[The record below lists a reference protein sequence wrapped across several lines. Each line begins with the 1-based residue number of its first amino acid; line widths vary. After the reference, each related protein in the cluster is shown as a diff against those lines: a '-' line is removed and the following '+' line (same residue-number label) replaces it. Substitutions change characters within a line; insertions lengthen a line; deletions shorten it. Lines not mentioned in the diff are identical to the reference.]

1 MESAGS
7 TALSSIF
14 SDDGSVVTGGGV
26 DGSADGVDAS
36 GSSEV
41 GAVDSVSVC
50 VIAAEGEESGGVLS
64 FASLHPAKVK
74 QRIRDKN
81 SGSKR
86 FMMFTSLFFSLVPF
100 MLTSCSQVGEMSLV
114 RLSHSLEVR

>member
-1 MESAGS
+1 M
-7 TALSSIF
+7 
-14 SDDGSVVTGGGV
+14 VTGGGV

-36 GSSEV
+36 GSSEG

-86 FMMFTSLFFSLVPF
+86 FMMFTSLFFFFGSIYVAIL
-100 MLTSCSQVGEMSLV
+100 LTGGGNVSCAVIPQSGV
-114 RLSHSLEVR
+114 R

>member
-1 MESAGS
+1 M
-7 TALSSIF
+7 SSIF
-14 SDDGSVVTGGGV
+14 SDGGSVVAGGGV
-26 DGSADGVDAS
+26 GASVDGMDAS
-36 GSSEV
+36 DSSEG

-64 FASLHPAKVK
+64 LASLHPAKVK
-74 QRIRDKN
+74 QKIRDRN
-81 SGSKR
+81 SGNKR

-100 MLTSCSQVGEMSLV
+100 MLPSCSQVGEMSLV

>member
-36 GSSEV
+36 GSSEG

-74 QRIRDKN
+74 QRIRDKCRN
-81 SGSKR
+81 
-86 FMMFTSLFFSLVPF
+86 
-100 MLTSCSQVGEMSLV
+100 VGIAAQEPQIFIQTEASNV
-114 RLSHSLEVR
+114 F

>member
-14 SDDGSVVTGGGV
+14 SDGSSVVAGGAV

-36 GSSEV
+36 GSSEG
-41 GAVDSVSVC
+41 GAIDSVSVC

-86 FMMFTSLFFSLVPF
+86 FMMFPSLSFIYGSIYVAIL
-100 MLTSCSQVGEMSLV
+100 LTGGTFGVSMKSVVTIL
-114 RLSHSLEVR
+114 

>member
-1 MESAGS
+1 M
-7 TALSSIF
+7 SSII
-14 SDDGSVVTGGGV
+14 SDGGSVVAGGEV

-36 GSSEV
+36 GSSEG

-74 QRIRDKN
+74 QKIRDRN
-81 SGSKR
+81 SGNKR
-86 FMMFTSLFFSLVPF
+86 FIVFPSLSFIYGSSYICY
-100 MLTSCSQVGEMSLV
+100 LTHGWGKCLLCGYPTVLK
-114 RLSHSLEVR
+114 

>member
-14 SDDGSVVTGGGV
+14 SDGSSVVAGGAV

-36 GSSEV
+36 GSSEG
-41 GAVDSVSVC
+41 GAIDSVSVC

-81 SGSKR
+81 SGIVSVARPRHTRKQKR
-86 FMMFTSLFFSLVPF
+86 LWVVFTRGLFNLWHIAA
-100 MLTSCSQVGEMSLV
+100 SCIKYPPQ
-114 RLSHSLEVR
+114 

>member
-7 TALSSIF
+7 TGVSAGF
-14 SDDGSVVTGGGV
+14 SDDGSVVTGGAV

-36 GSSEV
+36 GSSEG
-41 GAVDSVSVC
+41 GAIDSVSVC

-86 FMMFTSLFFSLVPF
+86 FMMFASLFFLWFHLYLLSY
-100 MLTSCSQVGEMSLV
+100 SWVGEMSLV
-114 RLSHSLEVR
+114 RLSHSLE

>member
-1 MESAGS
+1 M
-7 TALSSIF
+7 SSIF
-14 SDDGSVVTGGGV
+14 SDGGSVVAGGGV

-36 GSSEV
+36 GSSEG

-86 FMMFTSLFFSLVPF
+86 FMMFTSLFFFFGSIYVAIL
-100 MLTSCSQVGEMSLV
+100 LTGGAFSVSMKSVVTVL
-114 RLSHSLEVR
+114 